1 MRNEM
6 KVLLATLALGP
17 VLVWGPRGLDEL
29 AGLDAFRISQ
39 VEVSGVR
46 YLTQDTVVA
55 QLGLGAFASVWGDC
69 DAWAERLTEHPLIRE
84 AEVRR
89 RLPNRLRVTVE
100 ERRPV
105 AFAATPTLEPVDADG
120 VRLPIDPAR
129 NTLDLPVISTSR
141 MPPADAAVFPEEVR
155 ALAAEL
161 EHLMILD
168 EDFVARISTIR
179 YAADGALVLGLL
191 QPEVDFILPPRTH
204 LDRLR
209 DGQAALQ
216 HAIDLDPG
224 DPPAVVDLRFA
235 GQVVVRRAK

>member
-1 MRNEM
+1 M
-6 KVLLATLALGP
+6 KVLLGTLALGP
-17 VLVWGPRGLDEL
+17 VLVWGPRAVEEL

-46 YLTQDTVVA
+46 YLTQDIVVA

-69 DAWAERLTEHPLIRE
+69 DAWAERLAEHPLIRD

-89 RLPNRLRVTVE
+89 RLPNRLRVTIH
-100 ERRPV
+100 ERQPV
-105 AFAATPTLEPVDADG
+105 AFAAAPTLEPVDADG

-129 NTLDLPVISTSR
+129 NSLDLPVISTSR
-141 MPPADAAVFPEEVR
+141 MPPSDAAVFPEEVR
-155 ALAAEL
+155 MLAAEL
-161 EHLMILD
+161 EYLTGLD

-179 YAADGALVLGLL
+179 RSPDGALVLGLL
-191 QPEVDFILPPRTH
+191 QPEVDFVMPPRTPI
-204 LDRLR
+204 DRLR
-209 DGQAALQ
+209 DGQAALR